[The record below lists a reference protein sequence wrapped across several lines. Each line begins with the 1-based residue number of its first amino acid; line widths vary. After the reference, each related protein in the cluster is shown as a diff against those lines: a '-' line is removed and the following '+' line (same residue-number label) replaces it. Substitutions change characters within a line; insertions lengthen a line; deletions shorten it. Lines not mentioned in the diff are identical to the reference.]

1 MAEEE
6 SDRKVGQERESEMKG
21 RRDGERARASYLC
34 LCLLIDL
41 HIFTLL
47 SLLLHFVVVI
57 IIDVVVVV
65 EVALVGWIMA
75 NFRFLLLNVFLLSSH
90 RYGLMFTIAVFC
102 SRFATQLLTLFK
114 CLIGLRL

>member
-1 MAEEE
+1 MEE
-6 SDRKVGQERESEMKG
+6 G

-41 HIFTLL
+41 NIFTLF

-57 IIDVVVVV
+57 IDVAVVVVV